1 MKLFEKLE
9 QFLVDLHLESK
20 EIAHVSA
27 TLDGPNN
34 HGNVTDPAS
43 SAAHEVSSNQN
54 PSCSFSNLI
63 ANWVMSDN
71 ACVYREGML
80 TNVKLC

>member
-20 EIAHVSA
+20 EINHVSA
-27 TLDGPNN
+27 TLDEHTN

-43 SAAHEVSSNQN
+43 AAAHEVSRMKTQKIVS
-54 PSCSFSNLI
+54 P
-63 ANWVMSDN
+63 V
-71 ACVYREGML
+71 
-80 TNVKLC
+80 